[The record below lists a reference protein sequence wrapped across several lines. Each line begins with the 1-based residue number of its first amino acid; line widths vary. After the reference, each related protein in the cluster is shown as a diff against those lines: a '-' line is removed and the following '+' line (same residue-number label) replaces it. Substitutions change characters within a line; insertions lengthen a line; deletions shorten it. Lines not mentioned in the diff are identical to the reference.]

1 MRVAFET
8 AVVAHE
14 VAIGFIEEG
23 FEDGVGDGRVITG

>member
-14 VAIGFIEEG
+14 VAIGFIEDA
-23 FEDGVGDGRVITG
+23 FEDGAGDGRVIIG